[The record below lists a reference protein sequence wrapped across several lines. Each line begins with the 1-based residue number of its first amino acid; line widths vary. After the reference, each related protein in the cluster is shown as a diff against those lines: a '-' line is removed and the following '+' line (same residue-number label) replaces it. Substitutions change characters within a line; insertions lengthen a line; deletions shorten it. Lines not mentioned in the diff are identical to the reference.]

1 MGKTKMLPNQGLI
14 IGISGASGA
23 IYGIRLLEILQK
35 IDIATHL
42 ILSRAAE
49 RTIELETDYAV
60 DQVKKMATVCYD
72 LDDIA
77 APVSSGSFKG
87 TRGMVILPCSI
98 KTLSALANSFNVNI
112 LIRAA
117 DVTLKERRKLVVAVR
132 ETPLHRGHLE
142 LMLRLTDMGAIL
154 FPPVPAFYHRPKDLE
169 DIIRHS
175 IGKILDLFD
184 IEVPDFKRWAGV
196 IDSPEVRQQLER
208 D

>member
-1 MGKTKMLPNQGLI
+1 MLPNQGLI

-23 IYGIRLLEILQK
+23 IYGIRLLEVLQK
-35 IDIATHL
+35 INIATHL

-60 DQVKKMATVCYD
+60 DQIKKMATVCYD

-117 DVTLKERRKLVVAVR
+117 DVTLKERRRLVVAVR

-154 FPPVPAFYHRPKDLE
+154 FPPVPAFYHRPRDLE

-184 IEVPDFKRWAGV
+184 IEVPDFKRWEGV
-196 IDSPEVRQQLER
+196 MDSPEVRQQPER

>member
-1 MGKTKMLPNQGLI
+1 MLPNQGLI

-23 IYGIRLLEILQK
+23 IYGIRLLEVLQK
-35 IDIATHL
+35 INIATHL

-60 DQVKKMATVCYD
+60 DQIKKMATVCYD

-117 DVTLKERRKLVVAVR
+117 DVTLKERRRLVVAVR

-154 FPPVPAFYHRPKDLE
+154 FPPVPAFYHRPRDLE

-196 IDSPEVRQQLER
+196 MDSPEVRQQPER

>member
-1 MGKTKMLPNQGLI
+1 MMPNQGLI
-14 IGISGASGA
+14 VGISGASGA
-23 IYGIRLLEILQK
+23 IYGIRLLEILNT
-35 IDIATHL
+35 IHITTHL
-42 ILSRAAE
+42 ILTRAAE

-60 DQVKKMATVCYD
+60 DQIKEMATVCYD

-154 FPPVPAFYHRPKDLE
+154 FPPVPAFYHRPRDLE

-196 IDSPEVRQQLER
+196 MDSPEVRQQPER

>member
-1 MGKTKMLPNQGLI
+1 MPDQGLI

-23 IYGIRLLEILQK
+23 IYGIRLLELLQE
-35 IDIATHL
+35 INIATHL

-60 DQVKKMATVCYD
+60 DQVKKLATVCYD
-72 LDDIA
+72 LEDIA

-154 FPPVPAFYHRPKDLE
+154 FPPVPAFYHRPRDLE

-184 IEVPDFKRWAGV
+184 IEAPDFKRWEGV
-196 IDSPEVRQQLER
+196 TP
-208 D
+208 

>member
-1 MGKTKMLPNQGLI
+1 MPNQGLI

-35 IDIATHL
+35 INIVTHL

-60 DQVKKMATVCYD
+60 DQVKKLATVCYD

-175 IGKILDLFD
+175 LGKILDLFD

-196 IDSPEVRQQLER
+196 MASPKVQHL
-208 D
+208 

>member
-1 MGKTKMLPNQGLI
+1 MPNQGLI

-35 IDIATHL
+35 INITTHL

-117 DVTLKERRKLVVAVR
+117 DVTLKERRRLVVAVR

-154 FPPVPAFYHRPKDLE
+154 FPPVPAFYQRPKDLE

-196 IDSPEVRQQLER
+196 TP
-208 D
+208 

>member
-1 MGKTKMLPNQGLI
+1 MPDQGLI

-23 IYGIRLLEILQK
+23 IYGIRLLEILQQ
-35 IDIATHL
+35 INIATHL

-49 RTIELETDYAV
+49 RTIELETDYTV
-60 DQVKKMATVCYD
+60 EQVKKMATVCYD

-87 TRGMVILPCSI
+87 MRGMVILPCSI

-196 IDSPEVRQQLER
+196 MDSPEVRQQPER

>member
-1 MGKTKMLPNQGLI
+1 MPNQGMI
-14 IGISGASGA
+14 VGISGASGA
-23 IYGIRLLEILQK
+23 IYGIRLLETLKQIH
-35 IDIATHL
+35 IDTHL

-154 FPPVPAFYHRPKDLE
+154 FPPVPAFYHRPRDLE

-196 IDSPEVRQQLER
+196 TP
-208 D
+208 

>member
-1 MGKTKMLPNQGLI
+1 MLPNQGMI
-14 IGISGASGA
+14 VGISGASGA
-23 IYGIRLLEILQK
+23 IYGIRLLETLKQIH
-35 IDIATHL
+35 IDTHL

-196 IDSPEVRQQLER
+196 MASSEVHHL
-208 D
+208 

>member
-1 MGKTKMLPNQGLI
+1 MSNQGMI
-14 IGISGASGA
+14 VGISGASGA
-23 IYGIRLLEILQK
+23 IYGIRLLEILRQIP
-35 IDIATHL
+35 IDTHL

-49 RTIELETDYAV
+49 RTIELETDYTVA
-60 DQVKKMATVCYD
+60 QVKELATVCYD

-87 TRGMVILPCSI
+87 IRGMVILPCSI

-154 FPPVPAFYHRPKDLE
+154 FPPVPAFYQRPKDLE

-184 IEVPDFKRWAGV
+184 IEIPNFKRWSGV
-196 IDSPEVRQQLER
+196 TA
-208 D
+208 

>member
-1 MGKTKMLPNQGLI
+1 MSNPGLI

-23 IYGIRLLEILQK
+23 IYGIRLLEVLQK
-35 IDIATHL
+35 INITTHL

-117 DVTLKERRKLVVAVR
+117 DVTLKERRRLVVAVR

-154 FPPVPAFYHRPKDLE
+154 FPPVPAFYHRPRDLE

-184 IEVPDFKRWAGV
+184 IEVPDFKRWEGV
-196 IDSPEVRQQLER
+196 TP
-208 D
+208 

>member
-1 MGKTKMLPNQGLI
+1 MSNQGLI

-23 IYGIRLLEILQK
+23 IYGIRLLEILKK
-35 IDIATHL
+35 INIATHL

-60 DQVKKMATVCYD
+60 DQVKKLATVCYD

-154 FPPVPAFYHRPKDLE
+154 FPPVPAFYQRPRGLE

-196 IDSPEVRQQLER
+196 TASPEVHPL
-208 D
+208 

>member
-1 MGKTKMLPNQGLI
+1 MMPNQGLI
-14 IGISGASGA
+14 VGISGASGA
-23 IYGIRLLEILQK
+23 IYGIRLLEILK
-35 IDIATHL
+35 TIHIATHL
-42 ILSRAAE
+42 ILTRAAE

-60 DQVKKMATVCYD
+60 DQIKKMATVCYD

-154 FPPVPAFYHRPKDLE
+154 FPPVPAFYHRPRDLE

-196 IDSPEVRQQLER
+196 MDSPEVRQQPER

>member
-1 MGKTKMLPNQGLI
+1 MSNRGLI

-35 IDIATHL
+35 INIATHL

-60 DQVKKMATVCYD
+60 EQVKELATVCYD

-154 FPPVPAFYHRPKDLE
+154 FPPVPAFYHRPRNLE

-196 IDSPEVRQQLER
+196 MDSPEVQRQAGR

>member
-1 MGKTKMLPNQGLI
+1 MLPNQGLI

-23 IYGIRLLEILQK
+23 IYGIRLLEVLQK
-35 IDIATHL
+35 INITTHL

-60 DQVKKMATVCYD
+60 GQIKKMATVCYD

-117 DVTLKERRKLVVAVR
+117 DVTLKERRRLVVAVR

-154 FPPVPAFYHRPKDLE
+154 FPPVPAFYHRPRDLE

-196 IDSPEVRQQLER
+196 TP
-208 D
+208 

>member
-1 MGKTKMLPNQGLI
+1 MLPNQGMI
-14 IGISGASGA
+14 VGISGASGA
-23 IYGIRLLEILQK
+23 IYGIRLLETLKQIH
-35 IDIATHL
+35 IDTHL

-154 FPPVPAFYHRPKDLE
+154 FPPVPAFYHRPKNLE

-196 IDSPEVRQQLER
+196 TQ
-208 D
+208 

>member
-1 MGKTKMLPNQGLI
+1 MSNQGLI
-14 IGISGASGA
+14 VGISGASGA
-23 IYGIRLLEILQK
+23 IYGIRLLEILRQ
-35 IDIATHL
+35 IPLDTHL

-49 RTIELETDYAV
+49 RTIELETEYTVA
-60 DQVKKMATVCYD
+60 QVKGLATVCYD
-72 LDDIA
+72 LEDIA

-87 TRGMVILPCSI
+87 IRGMVILPCSI

-154 FPPVPAFYHRPKDLE
+154 FPPVPAFYQRPKDLE

-184 IEVPDFKRWAGV
+184 IEIPNFKRWSGV
-196 IDSPEVRQQLER
+196 TA
-208 D
+208 

>member
-1 MGKTKMLPNQGLI
+1 MPNQGLI

-35 IDIATHL
+35 INIATHL

-60 DQVKKMATVCYD
+60 DQVKKLATVCYD

-154 FPPVPAFYHRPKDLE
+154 FPPVPAFYQRPKDLE

-196 IDSPEVRQQLER
+196 TT
-208 D
+208 

>member
-1 MGKTKMLPNQGLI
+1 MLPNQGLI

-23 IYGIRLLEILQK
+23 IYGIRLLEVLQK
-35 IDIATHL
+35 INITTHL

-60 DQVKKMATVCYD
+60 DQIKEMATVCYD

-117 DVTLKERRKLVVAVR
+117 DVTLKERRRLVVAVR

-154 FPPVPAFYHRPKDLE
+154 FPPVPAFYHRPRDLE

-196 IDSPEVRQQLER
+196 TP
-208 D
+208 

>member
-1 MGKTKMLPNQGLI
+1 MPNQGLI

-35 IDIATHL
+35 INIATHL
-42 ILSRAAE
+42 ILTRAAE

-60 DQVKKMATVCYD
+60 DQIKKMATVCYD

-154 FPPVPAFYHRPKDLE
+154 FPPVPAFYHRPRDLE

-196 IDSPEVRQQLER
+196 MDSPEVRQQPER

>member
-1 MGKTKMLPNQGLI
+1 MTNQGLI

-23 IYGIRLLEILQK
+23 IYGIRLLEILQQ
-35 IDIATHL
+35 INIPTHL

-154 FPPVPAFYHRPKDLE
+154 FPPVPAFYHRPKNLE

-196 IDSPEVRQQLER
+196 TA
-208 D
+208 

>member
-1 MGKTKMLPNQGLI
+1 MPNQGLI

-35 IDIATHL
+35 LNIATHL

-60 DQVKKMATVCYD
+60 DQVKGLATVCYD

-154 FPPVPAFYHRPKDLE
+154 FPPVPAFYHRPKNLE

-196 IDSPEVRQQLER
+196 TP
-208 D
+208 

>member
-1 MGKTKMLPNQGLI
+1 MPNQGLI

-23 IYGIRLLEILQK
+23 IYGIRLLEILRK
-35 IDIATHL
+35 INIATHL

-49 RTIELETDYAV
+49 RTIELETDYTI
-60 DQVKKMATVCYD
+60 DQVKGLATVCYD

-196 IDSPEVRQQLER
+196 MASSEVHHL
-208 D
+208 

>member
-1 MGKTKMLPNQGLI
+1 MLPNQGMI
-14 IGISGASGA
+14 VGISGASGA
-23 IYGIRLLEILQK
+23 IYGIRLLETLKQIHL
-35 IDIATHL
+35 DTHL

-154 FPPVPAFYHRPKDLE
+154 FPPVPAFYHRPKNLE

-196 IDSPEVRQQLER
+196 MASPEVRHL
-208 D
+208 

>member
-1 MGKTKMLPNQGLI
+1 MPNQGMI
-14 IGISGASGA
+14 VGISGASGA
-23 IYGIRLLEILQK
+23 IYGIRLLETLKQVH
-35 IDIATHL
+35 IDTHL

-49 RTIELETDYAV
+49 RTIELETDYTV
-60 DQVKKMATVCYD
+60 DQVKGLATVCYD

-154 FPPVPAFYHRPKDLE
+154 FPPVPAFYHRPRDLE

-196 IDSPEVRQQLER
+196 TP
-208 D
+208 